1 MDFFSNVALGFSV
14 ALTPTNLLFCFIGS
28 VVGTLVGV
36 LPGLGP
42 VGAVAFLL
50 SLTFKMEPATAVIM
64 LAGIYYGAMYGG
76 STTSILVNIPGE
88 TASVVTCLDGYR
100 MARQG
105 RAGAALGISAFG
117 SFIAGTFGVIGLMFL
132 APPLG
137 RAALRFGPPEYF
149 ALTLTGLT
157 LVAYLTQGSL
167 TKALIM
173 TVLGLLSGMVGMD
186 PISGE
191 ERFAY
196 GSLTLRDGFG
206 LVPVAMGLFGIT
218 EILDNLAVI
227 HSQSIYETK
236 IKGLLPNRKDWQDSA
251 WPIARGSVLGFFLG
265 ILPGPGPV
273 ISSFVSYAMEKRLS
287 RHPEKFGTGVIEG
300 VAGPESANNSATAA
314 SFIPLLSLGIPTSAI
329 MALFMGALMIHGIQP
344 GPLFIGKYPELF
356 WGFIA
361 SMYIGNVMLLV
372 LNLPLIGL
380 WVRVLKTPYVILFP
394 LILLFCLIGVYSL
407 NSNVAEIVIMLGFGI
422 LGFFLRRAGF
432 EGAPFILAMV
442 LGPVME
448 TSLRQSLLISRGS
461 FSIFVTRPICAVL
474 MAFIVVFMVWP
485 MIRKR
490 KTAGKDRSP
499 SAQENSSS

>member
-1 MDFFSNVALGFSV
+1 VDVLHNIALGFSV
-14 ALTPTNLLFCFIGS
+14 ALTPVNLLFCFVGS
-28 VVGTLVGV
+28 LVGTLVGV
-36 LPGLGP
+36 LPGIGP

-50 SLTFKMEPATAVIM
+50 SLTFKMEPATAIIM

-105 RAGAALGISAFG
+105 RAGPALGISAFG
-117 SFIAGTFGVIGLMFL
+117 SFIAGTFGVVGLMFL
-132 APPLG
+132 APMLG

-149 ALTLTGLT
+149 ALTLAGLT
-157 LVAYLTQGSL
+157 LVSYLSQGSM

-173 TVLGLLSGMVGMD
+173 TILGLLAGSVGMD

-191 ERFAY
+191 ERFTY
-196 GSLTLRDGFG
+196 GSLTLRDGLG

-218 EILDNLAVI
+218 EILENLAI
-227 HSQSIYETK
+227 ISPQSVYETK
-236 IKGLLPNRKDWQDSA
+236 IKNLLPNKKDWQDSA
-251 WPIARGSVLGFFLG
+251 GPIARGSVLGFFLG

-273 ISSFVSYAMEKRLS
+273 IASFVSYAMEKRLS
-287 RHPEKFGTGVIEG
+287 RYPEKFGTGVIEG
-300 VAGPESANNSATAA
+300 VAGPEAANNSATAG

-344 GPLFIGKYPELF
+344 GPLFIAKYPELF

-372 LNLPLIGL
+372 LNLPLIGI
-380 WVRVLKTPYVILFP
+380 WVRLLKTPYTILFP
-394 LILLFCLIGVYSL
+394 LILLFCLVGVYSL
-407 NSNVAEIVIMLGFGI
+407 NSNVSEIIIMLAFGVA
-422 LGFFLRRAGF
+422 GFFLRRVGF

-442 LGPVME
+442 LGPIME
-448 TSLRQSLLISRGS
+448 TSLRQTLLISRGS
-461 FSIFVTRPICAVL
+461 FYIFISRPICAVL
-474 MAFIVVFMVWP
+474 IILTVGFLLWP
-485 MIRKR
+485 LLRRKGAGEIR
-490 KTAGKDRSP
+490 P
-499 SAQENSSS
+499 E

>member
-1 MDFFSNVALGFSV
+1 MDVFSNVALGFSV

-50 SLTFKMEPATAVIM
+50 SLTFKMQPATAIIM

-173 TVLGLLSGMVGMD
+173 TILGLLAGVVGMD

-218 EILDNLAVI
+218 EILENLAVI
-227 HSQSIYETK
+227 TPQSIYQTK
-236 IKGLLPNRKDWQDSA
+236 IKGLLPNRQDWQDSA

-273 ISSFVSYAMEKRLS
+273 IASFVSYAMEKRLS

-300 VAGPESANNSATAA
+300 VAGPESANNSATAG

-344 GPLFIGKYPELF
+344 GPLFISKYPELF

-372 LNLPLIGL
+372 LNLPLIGI
-380 WVRVLKTPYVILFP
+380 WVRLLKTPYVILFP

-407 NSNVAEIVIMLGFGI
+407 NSNVSEIVIMLAFGI

-442 LGPVME
+442 LGPIME

-461 FSIFVTRPICAVL
+461 FGIFATRPICAVL
-474 MAFIVVFMVWP
+474 MAFTAAFMVWP
-485 MIRKR
+485 LIRKR
-490 KTAGKDRSP
+490 KAAGKDHLP

>member
-1 MDFFSNVALGFSV
+1 MDVFANVALGFSV

-50 SLTFKMEPATAVIM
+50 SLTFKMQPATAIIM

-173 TVLGLLSGMVGMD
+173 TILGLLAGVVGMD

-218 EILDNLAVI
+218 EILENLAI
-227 HSQSIYETK
+227 LATQSVYETK
-236 IKGLLPNRKDWQDSA
+236 IKGLLPNRQDWKDSA
-251 WPIARGSVLGFFLG
+251 WPIARGSILGFFLG

-273 ISSFVSYAMEKRLS
+273 IASFVSYAMEKRLS
-287 RHPEKFGTGVIEG
+287 RYPEKFGTGVIEG
-300 VAGPESANNSATAA
+300 VAGPESANNSATAG

-344 GPLFIGKYPELF
+344 GPLFISKYPDLF

-372 LNLPLIGL
+372 LNLPLIGI

-407 NSNVAEIVIMLGFGI
+407 NSNVGEIVIMLAFGI
-422 LGFFLRRAGF
+422 LGFFLRRSGF

-442 LGPVME
+442 LGPIME

-461 FSIFVTRPICAVL
+461 FGIFVTRPICAAL
-474 MAFIVVFMVWP
+474 MVFTLLFMLWP
-485 MIRKR
+485 LIRRR
-490 KTAGKDRSP
+490 KSGERHEA
-499 SAQENSSS
+499 